1 MSAAAL
7 PQTVET
13 DTFEAS
19 LGYSWFRMMKVVETM
34 RKKMKRT
41 KMQMKRHIH
50 GVTARHRGGPKRIK
64 KVRDPRTLMIRDIN

>member
-1 MSAAAL
+1 MSAAAM

-34 RKKMKRT
+34 MKKMKRT
-41 KMQMKRHIH
+41 KMQMKRHMN
-50 GVTARHRGGPKRIK
+50 TESRH
-64 KVRDPRTLMIRDIN
+64 DIEEVQKGSTR